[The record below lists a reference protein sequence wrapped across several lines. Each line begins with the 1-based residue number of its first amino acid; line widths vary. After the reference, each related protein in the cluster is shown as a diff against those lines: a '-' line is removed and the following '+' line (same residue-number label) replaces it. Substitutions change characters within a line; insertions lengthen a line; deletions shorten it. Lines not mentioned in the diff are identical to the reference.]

1 MSYVFINIF
10 ISHLDQQ
17 KVNGSVLVPTY
28 LHEENNCVGN
38 NVSIVDDYVLTQCQI
53 DSSKA
58 VGGMSNYGFEG
69 VL

>member
-1 MSYVFINIF
+1 M
-10 ISHLDQQ
+10 
-17 KVNGSVLVPTY
+17 PTY